1 MMKSIAFAFLIGAF
15 LVGCGE
21 TKQDAKAPPPGATN
35 QTTLSAKPAGGGK
48 GVSPADLKLPPGMS
62 PDGTNNVGSKVKDK

>member
-1 MMKSIAFAFLIGAF
+1 MKWIALAFLIGAF

-21 TKQDAKAPPPGATN
+21 AKQDVKAAPSGSTKQATLPG
-35 QTTLSAKPAGGGK
+35 KPAGGAT
-48 GVSPADLKLPPGMS
+48 GVSAADLKLPPGMS